1 MSCAQTSI
9 CSLEADQG
17 ASELNEGEIMVDTP
31 LPSDT
36 QAAKV
41 VVPAVGSFDD
51 PSPRLLAADGAGE
64 GGLSPTPNVLL
75 DATIASL
82 TFGLLVVVP
91 FVQAEILRTS
101 SPSWRTQ
108 RNGIKRRAHH
118 VHVVDVGPG
127 ERHRQRDALALG
139 QDMAFCAEFC
149 AIGRIGAGEVPPFG
163 ALTLALSSDAQSH
176 SMPTLS
182 S

>member
-1 MSCAQTSI
+1 VRNSSI
-9 CSLEADQG
+9 CRLEANQG
-17 ASELNEGEIMVDTP
+17 TGELNEGEMMVGTP
-31 LPSDT
+31 LPPDPQPAT
-36 QAAKV
+36 V

-51 PSPRLLAADGAGE
+51 PSPGLLATDGAGE
-64 GGLSPTPNVLL
+64 GGLSATPNVRL

-82 TFGLLVVVP
+82 AFGLLVVVP

-108 RNGIKRRAHH
+108 RNGIERRAHH

-127 ERHRQRDALALG
+127 ECHRQRDALALG